1 MTATVIDGKA
11 IAAETRA
18 QVAVEVAR
26 LARDHGV
33 VPGLAVVLVGS
44 NPASE
49 VYVGSKKKMTVEA
62 GMKSFDHHLPE
73 EVSEAE
79 LLALIGRLNADP
91 VVNGILVQL
100 PLPKQIDAQKVLNA
114 IDPGKDVDGFHPLNA
129 GRLATGLPA
138 LVPCT
143 PLGCI
148 ILAKSVRPSLGG
160 LDAVVVGRSNI
171 VGKPLAAL
179 LIGESA
185 TVTVAHSKTRDLPD
199 VCRRADLLFAA
210 VGRAEMVKG
219 DWVKQGATVIDVGIN
234 RVSAATPGKTRIV
247 GDVDY
252 AGAAERAGAITP
264 VPGGVGPMTIA
275 CLLVNT
281 VRAACAAHG
290 LPAPAV

>member
-26 LARDHGV
+26 LARDHSV
-33 VPGLAVVLVGS
+33 VPGLAVVLVGN

-73 EVSEAE
+73 QVSEAE
-79 LLALIGRLNADP
+79 LLALIARLNADP
-91 VVNGILVQL
+91 AVNGILVQL
-100 PLPKQIDAQKVLNA
+100 PLPQQIDAQKVLNA

-148 ILAKSVRPSLGG
+148 ILAKSVRPSLVG

-171 VGKPLAAL
+171 VGKPLTAL

-185 TVTVAHSKTRDLPD
+185 TVTVAHSKTRDLPE

-210 VGRAEMVKG
+210 VGRAEMVRG
-219 DWVKQGATVIDVGIN
+219 DWVKSGATVIDVGIN
-234 RVSAATPGKTRIV
+234 RVPAATPGKTRIV